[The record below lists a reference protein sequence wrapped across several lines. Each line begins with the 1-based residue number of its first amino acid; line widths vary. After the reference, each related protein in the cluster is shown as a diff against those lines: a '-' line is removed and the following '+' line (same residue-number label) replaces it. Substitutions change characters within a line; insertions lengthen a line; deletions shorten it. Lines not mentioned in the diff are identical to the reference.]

1 MADKD
6 SFIHL
11 ARPLP
16 VAPVSSAYQGSVS
29 TAPLNVII
37 HPQALFSMLDHS
49 LRRNEGQERVI
60 GTLLGVRSEDGSEVE
75 IRNSFAVGHNESQEQ
90 VEVDMD
96 YHKTMLNLH
105 LKANPREVLVGWYA
119 TSPFLNTFSALIQ
132 NFYASAETGTFPHP
146 AVHLTLSTVPGQDIS
161 VRTYISAPVGITPD
175 RAADS
180 CLFLP
185 VPHEMRYADA
195 EKSGL
200 ETIASAKNDPSR
212 TAKVMTDVHALE
224 RAIGDVL
231 DMLDRVSIYVSGI
244 ISSLTEAEDDPSTTS
259 PAVEN
264 AKSPATTAIG
274 KFLLN
279 TLSLAPKVSAEEVE
293 RMFNVHVQDVLLV
306 SYLANTIR
314 TQIDLG
320 NRLAGIALGRAY
332 TGLNRVLGWG

>member
-1 MADKD
+1 
-6 SFIHL
+6 
-11 ARPLP
+11 
-16 VAPVSSAYQGSVS
+16 
-29 TAPLNVII
+29 
-37 HPQALFSMLDHS
+37 MLS
-49 LRRNEGQERVI
+49 
-60 GTLLGVRSEDGSEVE
+60 
-75 IRNSFAVGHNESQEQ
+75 
-90 VEVDMD
+90 
-96 YHKTMLNLH
+96 LH

-119 TSPFLNTFSALIQ
+119 TSPVLNTFSALIQ

-146 AVHLTLSTVPGQDIS
+146 AVHLTISTKPGEDIQ
-161 VRTYISAPVGITPD
+161 VRTYISSPVGITPD

-185 VPHEMRYADA
+185 VPYEIRYSDA

-212 TAKVMTDVHALE
+212 TTAIMTDVYALE
-224 RAIGDVL
+224 KAIINVL
-231 DMLDRVSIYVSGI
+231 DMLQRVSVYVSGI
-244 ISSLTEAEDDPSTTS
+244 IGALNEAEDDPATTS
-259 PAVEN
+259 PEVAA

-293 RMFNVHVQDVLLV
+293 RMFNTHVQDVLLV

-320 NRLAGIALGRAY
+320 NRLAGVSLPVGGEDKEDVEEGGEGGGGR
-332 TGLNRVLGWG
+332 GGRGRGRGGRGRGRGRREPIDF